1 MTEYNDHCNVGTEN
15 FPSNQEHEQND
26 EKKVSYVTLL
36 LTCFIILKL
45 TMITNTTNEL
55 IVNRSRKREK

>member
-1 MTEYNDHCNVGTEN
+1 MIAMLELKI
-15 FPSNQEHEQND
+15 FPVTKSMSRKND
-26 EKKVSYVTLL
+26 EKKVSYVTLF
-36 LTCFIILKL
+36 LTCFIILKM